1 MSYNS
6 RAMFHS
12 TLMLREE
19 AIGFIFHSLHMYIT
33 PAMEREDFFFFS
45 PYRYNGL

>member
-12 TLMLREE
+12 TLLLQEE
-19 AIGFIFHSLHMYIT
+19 AIGFIFHGLRMYIT
-33 PAMEREDFFFFS
+33 PAMERDDFFVFS
-45 PYRYNGL
+45 PYRYKGL